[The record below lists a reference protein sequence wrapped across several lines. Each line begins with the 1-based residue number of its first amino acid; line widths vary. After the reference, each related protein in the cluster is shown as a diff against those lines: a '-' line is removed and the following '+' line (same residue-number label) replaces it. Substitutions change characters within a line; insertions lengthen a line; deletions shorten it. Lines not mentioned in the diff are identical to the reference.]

1 MRRPHRI
8 ADPRGPHGLFF
19 QSVCL
24 SLVIVKMPGGRVGS
38 PDPRLLS
45 LLLWS
50 GAGASPGRDK
60 PEGAAALWAS
70 VPKPWGGTASL
81 SLSLSLFS
89 VSLSFPPSPGIPWVW
104 FSPSSV
110 PASSRRLLSSS
121 LQFFS
126 LHLHRPGLQDRF
138 ADVGSHR
145 ILSGKRSPFGQEA
158 LCWGKK
164 SLAALWPVN
173 NPELETGA

>member
-1 MRRPHRI
+1 MGSSW
-8 ADPRGPHGLFF
+8 ALFP
-19 QSVCL
+19 VCL
-24 SLVIVKMPGGRVGS
+24 PLPGHCKDARRQGAL
-38 PDPRLLS
+38 PRPWLLS

-70 VPKPWGGTASL
+70 VPKPWGGTA

>member
-1 MRRPHRI
+1 MGSSW
-8 ADPRGPHGLFF
+8 ALFP
-19 QSVCL
+19 VCL
-24 SLVIVKMPGGRVGS
+24 PLPGHCKDARRQGALPRSSAAVTPAVVRGR
-38 PDPRLLS
+38 RLS
-45 LLLWS
+45 
-50 GAGASPGRDK
+50 RQR

-89 VSLSFPPSPGIPWVW
+89 VSLSLPPSPGIPWVW